1 MQGVNQFLCKDL
13 IYVSL
18 TKANEHGMISQN
30 MLLEMRIAHHTYFV
44 LYSLWMYVT
53 ISAWL

>member
-30 MLLEMRIAHHTYFV
+30 MLLEMHHTYFV
-44 LYSLWMYVT
+44 NLVYGCM
-53 ISAWL
+53 

>member
-53 ISAWL
+53 ISA

>member
-30 MLLEMRIAHHTYFV
+30 MLLEMRIAHHIYFV
-44 LYSLWMYVT
+44 YLVYGMDVCNN
-53 ISAWL
+53 